1 MHMKTRLALVLS
13 ALTLVAAC
21 TAGAADH
28 NESDVMFAQMMI
40 PHHQQAV
47 ELADLAL
54 SPTSN
59 ARPEVIE
66 LAQKIPGGQ
75 EPEIEQM
82 TALLTKWGQPLDSHA
97 AMGHGSDMEGML
109 TEQELTDLASLTGSD
124 FDTAWIAAMTFHHR
138 GAISMAVTVKES
150 GVSSEINT
158 LATAIIT
165 AQQGEI
171 ERMQMLS
178 STP

>member
-13 ALTLVAAC
+13 ALTFFAAC
-21 TAGAADH
+21 TTGAADH
-28 NESDVMFAQMMI
+28 NESDIMFAQMMI

-54 SPTSN
+54 SSTSS
-59 ARPEVIE
+59 ARPEIIQ
-66 LAQKIPGGQ
+66 LAQKIQGGQ

-82 TALLTKWGQPLDSHA
+82 TALLTKWDQPLDGHA
-97 AMGHGSDMEGML
+97 AMGHGSEMEGML
-109 TEQELTDLASLTGSD
+109 SEQELIDLASLTGSA
-124 FDTAWIAAMTFHHR
+124 FDSAWIAAMTFHHQ
-138 GAISMAVTVKES
+138 GAIAMAVTVKGDGIS
-150 GVSSEINT
+150 TEIKE

-171 ERMQMLS
+171 ETMQMLS
-178 STP
+178 VTP

>member
-1 MHMKTRLALVLS
+1 MKARLALVLS

-28 NESDVMFAQMMI
+28 NENDVMFALMMI

-54 SPTSN
+54 SPASN
-59 ARPEVIE
+59 ARPEIIQ
-66 LAQKIPGGQ
+66 LAQKIQGGQ

-97 AMGHGSDMEGML
+97 AMGHGSEMEGML
-109 TEQELTDLASLTGSD
+109 TEQEIADLAALTGTA
-124 FDTAWIAAMTFHHR
+124 FNNAWIAAMTFHHQ
-138 GAISMAVTVKES
+138 GAISMAVTVKEK
-150 GVSSEINT
+150 GVSNEINS

-171 ERMQMLS
+171 ESMQMLS
-178 STP
+178 SAP

>member
-59 ARPEVIE
+59 ARPEIIQ
-66 LAQKIPGGQ
+66 LAQKIQGGQ

-82 TALLTKWGQPLDSHA
+82 TALLTKWNQPLDGHA
-97 AMGHGSDMEGML
+97 AMGHGRRWRGCS
-109 TEQELTDLASLTGSD
+109 AS
-124 FDTAWIAAMTFHHR
+124 R
-138 GAISMAVTVKES
+138 
-150 GVSSEINT
+150 SSLI
-158 LATAIIT
+158 L
-165 AQQGEI
+165 
-171 ERMQMLS
+171 
-178 STP
+178 PP

>member
-1 MHMKTRLALVLS
+1 VKTRLALVLS

-54 SPTSN
+54 SPTSG
-59 ARPEVIE
+59 ARPGVIE
-66 LAQKIPGGQ
+66 LAQKIQGGQ

-109 TEQELTDLASLTGSD
+109 TEQELTDLASLTGSN
-124 FDTAWIAAMTFHHR
+124 FDNAWIAAMTFHHR
-138 GAISMAVTVKES
+138 GAVATAVTAKEDGIS
-150 GVSSEINT
+150 PEIKK

-171 ERMQMLS
+171 ESMQMLS

>member
-1 MHMKTRLALVLS
+1 MPLKARLALALA

-40 PHHQQAV
+40 PHHQQAI

-54 SPTSN
+54 ITTSN

-66 LAQKIPGGQ
+66 LAQKIQGGQ

-124 FDTAWIAAMTFHHR
+124 FDNAWIAAMTFHHQ
-138 GAISMAVTVKES
+138 GAISMAETVKKS
-150 GVSSEINT
+150 GVSSEINI

-171 ERMQMLS
+171 ESMQMLS